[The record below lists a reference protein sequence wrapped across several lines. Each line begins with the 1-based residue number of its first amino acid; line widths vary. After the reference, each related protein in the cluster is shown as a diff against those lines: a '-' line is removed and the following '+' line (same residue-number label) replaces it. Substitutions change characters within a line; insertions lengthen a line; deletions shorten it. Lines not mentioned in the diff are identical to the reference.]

1 MNKFINSARKGAW
14 CATALVGILM
24 QTAAVNAGEVT
35 LKSSDGTVN
44 IVGEFIEFKDDNY
57 VVRTALGDLRVSA
70 SRVRC
75 EGADCPTFDTTKSDV
90 TFIGSYTVGLGIMP
104 LLLSGYAAHLD
115 AEINIENTQ
124 TEDEFL
130 AGFISENGYGE
141 EIGSFLVTSMAS
153 GAGFAKFAS
162 FASTDSAIT
171 MASRRIK
178 PKEARALRDA
188 GKGNMIS
195 VGQEHIIAIDSL
207 VVIVNPEN
215 GLESISITDLQSI
228 FSGAITNW
236 NQLGGADLPIQVIA
250 HHEES
255 GTRSVF
261 DGRIFGKDKPATPES
276 TVIGESNSAIA
287 AMVNEQP
294 GAIGYVGQAF
304 TRGAK
309 ALSLVNECGI
319 TTSPDPFS
327 VKTEEYDLER
337 RLFLYNAKNPD
348 AKIKDFIEFAT
359 SPEADGVIEKSGFIS
374 LGVSRREQSMTS
386 HRANALLS
394 AEVDAFESN
403 VIREML
409 SEMVKSDRLSSTFRF
424 RSGSS
429 RLDERGALEME
440 RLAGYLK
447 ELPEGTNVT
456 MVGFTDDVG
465 AFVPNRKLSIARAQQ
480 VVDLIKHTAADQ
492 LAHINF
498 SAIGFGEISP
508 SGCNTSIKGRGI
520 NRRVEVWITK

>member
-1 MNKFINSARKGAW
+1 MNKFITSARKGAW
-14 CATALVGILM
+14 CATALVGVLT

-44 IVGEFIEFKDDNY
+44 IVGEFIEFNDDNY
-57 VVRTALGDLRVSA
+57 VVRTALGDLRISA

-75 EGADCPTFDTTKSDV
+75 EGADCPTFDTASSDV
-90 TFIGSYTVGLGIMP
+90 QFIGSNTVGLGVMP
-104 LLLSGYAAHLD
+104 LLLSGYAAHLE
-115 AEINIENTQ
+115 AEISIENTQ
-124 TEDEFL
+124 TEDEIL
-130 AGFISENGYGE
+130 AEFISENGYGD
-141 EIGSFLVTSMAS
+141 EIGSFLVTATTSDD
-153 GAGFAKFAS
+153 GFANFAS
-162 FASTDSAIT
+162 ANNAIV
-171 MASRRIK
+171 MSSRRIE
-178 PKEARALRDA
+178 PKEARAMRDA
-188 GKGNMIS
+188 GKGTMIS
-195 VGQEHIIAIDSL
+195 IDQEHIIAVDSL
-207 VVIVNPEN
+207 VVIVNPKN
-215 GLESISITDLQSI
+215 GIETISIVDLRSI
-228 FSGAITNW
+228 YSGAVTNW
-236 NQLGGADLPIQVIA
+236 SQIGGADLPIQVITHRA
-250 HHEES
+250 DS
-255 GTRSVF
+255 GTQSVF
-261 DGRIFGKDKPATPES
+261 EGRIFGKDAPTTPEGAI
-276 TVIGESNSAIA
+276 VGDGNNEIA

-294 GAIGYVGQAF
+294 GAIGFVGQAF

-309 ALSLVNECGI
+309 PLNLVNECGI

-327 VKTEEYDLER
+327 VKTEEYDLDR

-348 AKIKDFIEFAT
+348 AKIRDFIEFAT
-359 SPEADGVIEKSGFIS
+359 SSEADGVIEKSGFIS

-394 AEVDAFESN
+394 AEVDAFEGN

-440 RLAGYLK
+440 RLIGYLK
-447 ELPEGTNVT
+447 ELPEGTNVN

-465 AFVPNRKLSIARAQQ
+465 AFASNRKLSIARAQR
-480 VVDLIKHTAADQ
+480 VVDLVKHTAADQ

-508 SGCNTSIKGRGI
+508 SGCNTSIKGRDI